1 MPKLFQDDKAEVKIE
16 AITHLPPLLITAPP
30 NTEYVHLR
38 RNVKVKI
45 SEGLE
50 RCSSREGNRCHTVRG
65 TGPRLCR
72 AWTRCH
78 TLDRDTRQGF
88 KLVMTVMQNKC

>member
-1 MPKLFQDDKAEVKIE
+1 MPKLLYDDKAEVKTE
-16 AITHLPPLLITAPP
+16 AVRVPPLLITAPP

-50 RCSSREGNRCHTVRG
+50 RCSSREGHRCHTVRDA
-65 TGPRLCR
+65 GPRLCR
-72 AWTRCH
+72 AWTR
-78 TLDRDTRQGF
+78 
-88 KLVMTVMQNKC
+88 